1 MDNVAIRQLGNRP
14 ALTSGLV
21 SRQLARLDWTR
32 LRGLA
37 EEVRHFIHKV
47 RRKIRFGER
56 QPNPSGPI
64 APNAFRP
71 SREAETDPGFTIRP
85 R

>member
-14 ALTSGLV
+14 VLTSGLV
-21 SRQLARLDWTR
+21 SRQLAQLDWTR

-56 QPNPSGPI
+56 QPKPSGTM
-64 APNAFRP
+64 ASKASRP
-71 SREAETDPGFTIRP
+71 SRDADTDPGFTPRP